1 MRRIILRIFSTSSGI
16 IVLNQILKD
25 AGEEIVILCK
35 RFFKGEIHEFI
46 HQSTG
51 EGRTLCRIGHK
62 RCQCLEQ
69 WNLRIGCG
77 LRREYI
83 RIQLCNVRHGRIE
96 DGIKITFPLLVPQ
109 VGYQMVRFKHRNIWR
124 DGTLNKHTFI
134 IRKILVC
141 CFPFYIPGQF
151 LCYFTFRIFQFITEF
166 VIQKFIEKYLSD
178 NLIFVTIV
186 SHTI

>member
-16 IVLNQILKD
+16 IILNQILKD

-51 EGRTLCRIGHK
+51 EWRTLCRIGHK
-62 RCQCLEQ
+62 RRQCLEQ
-69 WNLRIGCG
+69 WNLRVGCG
-77 LRREYI
+77 LRGKYI
-83 RIQLCNVRHGRIE
+83 CILFRYICHSGIE
-96 DGIKITFPLLVPQ
+96 DSIKIPFSLLIPKI
-109 VGYQMVRFKHRNIWR
+109 GYQMIRFKHRNIWR
-124 DGTLNKHTFI
+124 DGTQNKHTFI

-141 CFPFYIPGQF
+141 RFPFYIPGQF

-166 VIQKFIEKYLSD
+166 VIQEFIEKYLSD

-186 SHTI
+186 SHTV